1 MHKKFPDKYPSE
13 LPPCITINE
22 CLSGKP
28 ILSTKNQYVLSLYH
42 KVAGQQ
48 IVAGMGQPI
57 GIIYQSILAIF
68 DIYDIVN
75 REERRELFEKIT
87 IIDSIRLK
95 HSNSEL
101 INRKGKPP
109 AKTKGT

>member
-1 MHKKFPDKYPSE
+1 MHGKQPDKYPDK
-13 LPPCITINE
+13 LPPCITSDTCPFNKPK
-22 CLSGKP
+22 LS
-28 ILSTKNQYVLSLYH
+28 IKNQYVLSLYH

-68 DIYDIVN
+68 DIYVIVN

-87 IIDSIRLK
+87 IIDAIRLK
-95 HSNSEL
+95 SSNSEL